1 MHHPD
6 MKALR
11 TAIPYIRIYQDRIVV
26 AKLGGRLC
34 RPGRVLDHLVEQ
46 FSLLAALGIRLVI
59 VHGGGEQLSD
69 LARRMG
75 LEPQIVL
82 GRRITDAGTL
92 ELAKMTFAGVV
103 NTDLIA
109 AFRGFDIPAIGLT
122 GVDGGLIQVVRRP
135 PQMLNDPASGEQ
147 RQVDFGFVGDIVATR
162 TEVLSYLLEK
172 RIVPVIGCLAADA
185 QGAVYNVNADTV
197 AARLAVDLKAIKY
210 VLLTGVDGI
219 LRDID
224 DPRTLLSHLE
234 LEDLERLIAQGVIRD
249 GMLPKVRAC
258 AEALRGG
265 VPRVHIVN
273 GQTPDALLAELF
285 TNEGSGTL
293 IVASRGA
300 DKAAVPP

>member
-11 TAIPYIRIYQDRIVV
+11 TAIPYIRTYQDRIIV

-34 RPGRVLDHLVEQ
+34 QPGRALDHLVEQ
-46 FSLLAALGIRLVI
+46 FSLLAALGIRLVV

-82 GRRITDAGTL
+82 GRRITDADTL

-109 AFRGFDIPAIGLT
+109 AFRRFDIPAVGLT
-122 GVDGGLIQVVRRP
+122 GVDGGLIEVVRRP
-135 PQMLNDPASGEQ
+135 PQVVTDPASGEQ
-147 RQVDFGFVGDIVATR
+147 RPVDFGFVGDIVATR
-162 TEVLSYLLEK
+162 TELLSYLLEK
-172 RIVPVIGCLAADA
+172 RVVPVIGCLAADA
-185 QGAVYNVNADTV
+185 QGVVYNVNADTV

-210 VLLTGVDGI
+210 VLLTSVDGI
-219 LRDID
+219 LRDTD
-224 DPRTLLSHLE
+224 DPRTLLSHLA

-249 GMLPKVRAC
+249 GMLPKARAC
-258 AEALRGG
+258 ADALRGG

-273 GQTPDALLAELF
+273 GQAPDALLAEIF

-293 IVASRGA
+293 IVTSRGA
-300 DKAAVPP
+300 ETAPIQP